1 MMSTSFSAAFFASLI
16 AEKIVSSADASIGL
30 TCTAA
35 ALIIFF
41 AIGGIVLA

>member
-1 MMSTSFSAAFFASLI
+1 MMSTSFSAADFASLT
-16 AEKIVSSADASIGL
+16 ARKIVSSTDFSIGL

-41 AIGGIVLA
+41 AINATVSV